1 MTSGEIRHSFLTFFE
16 QRGHRAVPSSPLVP
30 ADDPTLLFTNA
41 GMNQFKQ
48 LFLGQETRSYRRAT
62 TSQKCMRVSGKH
74 NDLENVG
81 PSLRHHTFFEM
92 LGNFSFG
99 DYFKAEAIP
108 FAWELLTGAWKLPPE
123 RLYATVFEGED
134 GIPRD
139 DEAHAIWR
147 RLVPAERIAEMGAAE
162 NFWAMGDT
170 GPCGRCSEVHY
181 HRGDHLPCG
190 APTCRGIDCD
200 CDRYVEI
207 WNNVFMEFERRAD
220 GSLAPLPAPSIDTG
234 MGLERIVA
242 VLQDKLS
249 NYDTDLF
256 TPLLSAIGERAG
268 TAYGPL
274 AGRPDDGAG
283 DVSLRVIADHLRA
296 ITFLIADGVVPS
308 NEWRGYVLRK
318 IMRRAMRHGKKLGLT
333 EPFLHDLT
341 GVVIA
346 EMGSAYPELE
356 TNRGVVAS
364 VVRREEEQFDRVLRD
379 GLPRLETALA
389 EAAAGSRT
397 VGGET
402 AFRLYDTFGV
412 PLDFIEDLAQSRGV
426 SVDREGFEQELEAQ
440 RARARAGA
448 AFAGGQRAAVTV
460 DAGPYMIT
468 AAGEPHFGPQAF
480 TGYKET
486 STRSGVTHLFR
497 RDSEGTTLT
506 GVEALEAGE
515 AGYVVLEQTPFY
527 LEAGGQVSD
536 TGRLLADGVEAA
548 VEDVVRL
555 QPGWPRMHVTAVR
568 EGALRAGDEVT
579 AEVDAARRDDIRR
592 NHTATHLLH
601 AALRAVVGKHV
612 RQAGSLVAP
621 DRMRFD
627 ITHHEPIA
635 EQLDAIEQLVNRYVV
650 GNLAVTTDDDR
661 STEEAIAAGAMA
673 LFGEKYGDR
682 VRVVTVP
689 GLSADAPDFSVELC
703 GGTHCR
709 WTGDIGPFVV
719 THESGVAAGVRRV
732 EAVTGMAA
740 VREFQERGD
749 QAAGLGTIAD
759 QAVAAVER
767 LEHLRF
773 RRPVSTRRAERAVE
787 AVAKLA
793 KRAKELEREVE
804 RLKVAAAAGGT
815 GASPADDAVE
825 IAGVRLV
832 TRQVQALHPQ
842 ALRTLADSL
851 RDRLGS
857 GVVVLAAD
865 NDGKVALIVAVTPD
879 LTDRVHAGQMV
890 KALAPIIGGRGGG
903 RADFAQAG
911 GRQPDRVATLLAE
924 SHTLV
929 DRMLA
934 QGRTANAG

>member
-1 MTSGEIRHSFLTFFE
+1 MTSGEIRRSFLTFFE
-16 QRGHRAVPSSPLVP
+16 QRGHRVVPSSPLVP

-48 LFLGQETRSYRRAT
+48 LFLGQETRSYRRAAS
-62 TSQKCMRVSGKH
+62 SQKCMRVSGKH

-108 FAWELLTGAWKLPPE
+108 FAWELLTGVWKLPPE
-123 RLYATVFEGED
+123 RLYATVFKGEG

-139 DEAHAIWR
+139 DEAYAVWQ
-147 RLVPAERIAEMGAAE
+147 RLVPASRIVELGAAE

-181 HRGDHLPCG
+181 HRGDHLPCA
-190 APTCRGIDCD
+190 APRCRGIDCD

-220 GSLAPLPAPSIDTG
+220 GALAPLPAPSIDTG

-274 AGRPDDGAG
+274 AGEAANDAG

-346 EMGSAYPELE
+346 EMAPAYPELDA
-356 TNRGVVAS
+356 NRDVVVA
-364 VVRREEEQFDRVLRD
+364 VVRREEEQFERVLRD
-379 GLPRLETALA
+379 GLPRLEAALA
-389 EAAAGSRT
+389 DAEAGPRP
-397 VGGET
+397 VGGDT

-426 SVDREGFEQELEAQ
+426 GVDREGFEKELEAQ

-448 AFAGGQRAAVTV
+448 AFGGGPQAAVTV
-460 DAGPYMIT
+460 DAGPYVMT
-468 AAGEPHFGPQAF
+468 AAGEPRFGPQAF
-480 TGYKET
+480 TGYDGT

-497 RDSEGTTLT
+497 RDGEGTTLA

-536 TGRLLADGVEAA
+536 TGRLLADGVAAA
-548 VEDVVRL
+548 VDDVVRL
-555 QPGWPRMHVTAVR
+555 QADWPRMHVTAVR

-601 AALRAVVGKHV
+601 AALRTVVGRHV

-621 DRMRFD
+621 DRLRFD
-627 ITHHEPIA
+627 ITHHEPITPG
-635 EQLDAIEQLVNRYVV
+635 QLREIERLVSSHVF
-650 GNLAVTTDDDR
+650 GNVMVETRER

-689 GLSADAPDFSVELC
+689 GRSADAPDFSVELC

-709 WTGDIGPFVV
+709 ATGDIGPFVI
-719 THESGVAAGVRRV
+719 THEGGVAAGVRRI
-732 EAVTGMAA
+732 EAVTGAAA
-740 VREFQERGD
+740 VRLLQGRGD
-749 QAAGLGTIAD
+749 ALADLLHLLGTTAG
-759 QAVAAVER
+759 
-767 LEHLRF
+767 
-773 RRPVSTRRAERAVE
+773 RAVS
-787 AVAKLA
+787 AVTKLQADA
-793 KRAKELEREVE
+793 KRLARDVE
-804 RLKVAAAAGGT
+804 RLKVEAAMGGP
-815 GASPADDAVE
+815 ADPAADDAVE
-825 IAGVRLV
+825 IAGAKLL
-832 TRQVQALHPQ
+832 TRRVKSLQPH

-851 RDRLGS
+851 RERLGS

-865 NDGKVALIVAVTPD
+865 NDGKAALVVSVTRD
-879 LTDRVHAGQMV
+879 LTDRVHAGDV
-890 KALAPIIGGRGGG
+890 VRTLAPIIGGRGGG
-903 RADFAQAG
+903 RPDFAQAG
-911 GRQPDRVATLLAE
+911 GRQPDNVGALFAE
-924 SHTLV
+924 CRTLV
-929 DRMLA
+929 ASLLTESR
-934 QGRTANAG
+934 AGTG

>member
-1 MTSGEIRHSFLTFFE
+1 MTSGEIRQSFLTFFE

-48 LFLGQETRSYRRAT
+48 LFLGQETRGYRRAT
-62 TSQKCMRVSGKH
+62 SSQKCMRVSGKH

-108 FAWELLTGAWKLPPE
+108 FAWELLTGVWELPPE
-123 RLYATVFEGED
+123 RLYATVFKGED
-134 GIPRD
+134 GVPRD
-139 DEAHAIWR
+139 DEAHAVWQQ
-147 RLVPAERIAEMGAAE
+147 LVPASRIAELGAAE

-170 GPCGRCSEVHY
+170 GPCGRCSEIHY
-181 HRGDHLPCG
+181 HRGDHLPCA

-268 TAYGPL
+268 TQYGPL
-274 AGRPDDGAG
+274 AGRASNDAG

-296 ITFLIADGVVPS
+296 VTFLIADGVVPS

-318 IMRRAMRHGKKLGLT
+318 IMRRAMRHGKRLGLT

-346 EMGSAYPELE
+346 EMAPAYPELE
-356 TNRGVVAS
+356 ANRDIVVS
-364 VVRREEEQFDRVLRD
+364 VVRREEEQFERVLRD
-379 GLPRLETALA
+379 GLPRLEAALA
-389 EAAAGSRT
+389 GAESGSRT
-397 VGGET
+397 VDGET

-412 PLDFIEDLAQSRGV
+412 PLDFIEDLSQSRGV
-426 SVDREGFEQELEAQ
+426 SVDREGFEKALEAQ

-448 AFAGGQRAAVTV
+448 AFTAGQEADVSV
-460 DAGPYMIT
+460 DAGPYMMT
-468 AAGEPHFGPQAF
+468 AAGEPHFGSEEF

-497 RDSEGTTLT
+497 RDGEGTKLT

-527 LEAGGQVSD
+527 LAAGGQVSD
-536 TGRLLADGVEAA
+536 TGRLLADGVDAA
-548 VEDVVRL
+548 VDDVVRL
-555 QPGWPRMHVTAVR
+555 QPDWPRMHAAAVR

-579 AEVDAARRDDIRR
+579 AAVDAARRDDIRR

-601 AALRAVVGKHV
+601 AALRAVAGKHV

-621 DRMRFD
+621 DRLRFD
-627 ITHHEPIA
+627 ITHHEPMA
-635 EQLDAIEQLVNRYVV
+635 PEQLDAIEELVNRYVV
-650 GNLAVTTDDDR
+650 GNLVVSTDPER

-703 GGTHCR
+703 GGTHCGA
-709 WTGDIGPFVV
+709 TGDIGPFVIR
-719 THESGVAAGVRRV
+719 HEGGVAAGVRRV
-732 EAVTGMAA
+732 EAITGMAA
-740 VREFQERGD
+740 VREFQARGD
-749 QAAGLGTIAD
+749 QAAGLGTLPD
-759 QAVAAVER
+759 EAVAAVEQ
-767 LEHLRF
+767 LNLRF
-773 RRPVSTRRAERAVE
+773 RRPVNAKRAERAVE
-787 AVAKLA
+787 AVTKLA

-804 RLKVAAAAGGT
+804 RLKIAAAGGA
-815 GASPADDAVE
+815 GASPGDEAIE
-825 IAGVRLV
+825 IAGVKLV
-832 TRQVQALHPQ
+832 TRQVPGLDPQ

-890 KALAPIIGGRGGG
+890 KALAPTIGGRGGG

-911 GRQPDRVATLLAE
+911 GRQPDQVAALLAE
-924 SHTLV
+924 SRALV

-934 QGRTANAG
+934 QDRAATSG

>member
-1 MTSGEIRHSFLTFFE
+1 MTSGEIRQSFLTFFE

-48 LFLGQETRSYRRAT
+48 LFLGQETRGYRRAA

-123 RLYATVFEGED
+123 RLYATVFKGEN

-147 RLVPAERIAEMGAAE
+147 RLVPAERIAELGAAE

-207 WNNVFMEFERRAD
+207 WNNVFMEFERRDD

-346 EMGSAYPELE
+346 EMESAYPELE
-356 TNRGVVAS
+356 TNRDVVAS

-389 EAAAGSRT
+389 AAEAGSRT
-397 VGGET
+397 VDGET

-412 PLDFIEDLAQSRGV
+412 PLDFIEDLAASRRLQ
-426 SVDREGFEQELEAQ
+426 VDRDGFERELEAQ

-448 AFAGGQRAAVTV
+448 AFGGGEQAQVTI
-460 DAGPYMIT
+460 DAGPYVLT
-468 AAGEPHFGPQAF
+468 AAGEPRFGPRAF
-480 TGYKET
+480 TGYDGT

-497 RDSEGTTLT
+497 RDGGGQALT

-536 TGRLLADGVEAA
+536 TGRLLADGVDAA
-548 VEDVVRL
+548 VDDVVRL
-555 QPGWPRMHVTAVR
+555 QPDWPRMHVIAVR
-568 EGALRAGDEVT
+568 EGGLRAGDEVT

-601 AALRAVVGKHV
+601 AALRAVVGHHV

-621 DRMRFD
+621 DRLRFD
-627 ITHHEPIA
+627 ITHHEPVA
-635 EQLDAIEQLVNRYVV
+635 PDQLREIERLVSSHVFGNVAV
-650 GNLAVTTDDDR
+650 GTEER

-689 GLSADAPDFSVELC
+689 GLAADAPDFSVELC

-709 WTGDIGPFVV
+709 ATGDVGPFVI
-719 THESGVAAGVRRV
+719 THEGGVAAGVRRI
-732 EAVTGMAA
+732 EAVTGAAA
-740 VREFQERGD
+740 VRLLQERGD
-749 QAAGLGTIAD
+749 TLGDLLHLLGTSAGQAGSAVRKLQAD
-759 QAVAAVER
+759 ARR
-767 LEHLRF
+767 L
-773 RRPVSTRRAERAVE
+773 A
-787 AVAKLA
+787 
-793 KRAKELEREVE
+793 REVE
-804 RLKVAAAAGGT
+804 RLKVEAAMG
-815 GASPADDAVE
+815 GASHPAADDAVE
-825 IAGVRLV
+825 IAGAKLL
-832 TRQVQALHPQ
+832 TRHVKSLEPH

-851 RDRLGS
+851 RERLGS
-857 GVVVLAAD
+857 GIVVLAAD
-865 NDGKVALIVAVTPD
+865 NDGKAALVVSVTRD
-879 LTDRVHAGQMV
+879 LTDRVHAGNV
-890 KALAPIIGGRGGG
+890 IRTLAPIIGGRGGG
-903 RADFAQAG
+903 RPDFAQAG
-911 GRQPDRVATLLAE
+911 GRQPDKVGALFTECR
-924 SHTLV
+924 TLV
-929 DRMLA
+929 ASLLT
-934 QGRTANAG
+934 GSPAGTG

>member
-1 MTSGEIRHSFLTFFE
+1 MTSGEIRQSFLTFFE

-48 LFLGQETRSYRRAT
+48 LFLGQETRGYRRAT
-62 TSQKCMRVSGKH
+62 SSQKCMRVSGKH

-108 FAWELLTGAWKLPPE
+108 FAWELLTGVWELPPE
-123 RLYATVFEGED
+123 RLYATVFRGED
-134 GIPRD
+134 GVPRD
-139 DEAHAIWR
+139 DEAHAVWQQ
-147 RLVPAERIAEMGAAE
+147 LVPASRIAELGAAE

-170 GPCGRCSEVHY
+170 GPCGRCSEIHY
-181 HRGDHLPCG
+181 HRGDHLPCA

-268 TAYGPL
+268 TQYGPL
-274 AGRPDDGAG
+274 AGRASNDAG

-296 ITFLIADGVVPS
+296 VTFLIADGVVPS

-318 IMRRAMRHGKKLGLT
+318 IMRRAMRHGKRLGLT

-346 EMGSAYPELE
+346 EMAPAYPELE
-356 TNRGVVAS
+356 ANRDVVVS
-364 VVRREEEQFDRVLRD
+364 VVRREEEQFERVLRD
-379 GLPRLETALA
+379 GLPRLEAALA
-389 EAAAGSRT
+389 AAESGSRT
-397 VGGET
+397 VDGET

-412 PLDFIEDLAQSRGV
+412 PLDFIEDLSQSRGV
-426 SVDREGFEQELEAQ
+426 SVDREGFEKALEAQ

-448 AFAGGQRAAVTV
+448 AFAAGQAAAVTV
-460 DAGPYMIT
+460 DAGPYMMT

-480 TGYKET
+480 TGYEET

-497 RDSEGTTLT
+497 RDGEGTTLT

-515 AGYVVLEQTPFY
+515 AGYVVLERTPFY

-536 TGRLLADGVEAA
+536 TGRLLADGVDAA
-548 VEDVVRL
+548 VDDVVRL
-555 QPGWPRMHVTAVR
+555 QPDWPRMHAAAVR
-568 EGALRAGDEVT
+568 DGALRAGDEVT
-579 AEVDAARRDDIRR
+579 AAVDAARRDDIRR

-601 AALRAVVGKHV
+601 AALRAVVGEHV
-612 RQAGSLVAP
+612 RQAGSLVTP
-621 DRMRFD
+621 DRLRFD
-627 ITHHEPIA
+627 ITHHEPVTPD
-635 EQLDAIEQLVNRYVV
+635 QLREIERLVSGHVF
-650 GNLAVTTDDDR
+650 GNVAVATEER

-689 GLSADAPDFSVELC
+689 GLSADAPNFSVELC
-703 GGTHCR
+703 GGTHCPA
-709 WTGDIGPFVV
+709 TGDIGPFVI
-719 THESGVAAGVRRV
+719 THEGGVAAGVRRI
-732 EAVTGMAA
+732 EAVTGAAA
-740 VREFQERGD
+740 VRLLQQRGD
-749 QAAGLGTIAD
+749 ALDGLLHLLGTTAEHAASTVRKLQAD
-759 QAVAAVER
+759 ARR
-767 LEHLRF
+767 LARD
-773 RRPVSTRRAERAVE
+773 
-787 AVAKLA
+787 
-793 KRAKELEREVE
+793 VE
-804 RLKVAAAAGGT
+804 RLKVEAAMGSAGEPRSDE
-815 GASPADDAVE
+815 AIE
-825 IAGVRLV
+825 IAGVKLV
-832 TRQVQALHPQ
+832 TRQVPGLDPQ

-890 KALAPIIGGRGGG
+890 KALAPTIGGRGGG

-911 GRQPDRVATLLAE
+911 GRQPDQVAALLAE
-924 SHTLV
+924 SRALV

-934 QGRTANAG
+934 QGRAATSG